1 MSSDKLSSVQE
12 PVLSLDMDVQSNS
25 DRQTVSV
32 ELSREDLKKLITSL
46 EAANK
51 VSNKQATIL
60 ILIKAPTL
68 INPPAC
74 FPENHLQSTFSG
86 SNTDGSFTTALL
98 N

>member
-12 PVLSLDMDVQSNS
+12 PVLSLDMDVKSNS

-51 VSNKQATIL
+51 VSNKQATLL
-60 ILIKAPTL
+60 ILIKVPTL
-68 INPPAC
+68 INAPC
-74 FPENHLQSTFSG
+74 LFSRKRRVM
-86 SNTDGSFTTALL
+86 FVKC
-98 N
+98 